1 MGASVASTCGDCEAG
16 KYSEDSG
23 SSVCT
28 GSLCEAG
35 KYAPYGIG
43 SNSSAATTCTNC
55 IQGKYSEVGATTCG
69 CAAGKYQTTAGVES
83 ASTCADCGAGSYS
96 KAGALT
102 CTKCEVG
109 KYGGGAVR
117 RATVTCSGSC
127 SCPSAAAAAT
137 GSITDGIG
145 SYSNGEDCSWVIS
158 SVGRSISISFSQF
171 ETEWRSDEVVIYSC
185 SSSNSATSCESSS
198 ELATISGSSISSS
211 KNWTS
216 TTGYMRVR
224 FTSDS
229 SDTYAGF
236 FGNWSTETCVLCP
249 VGKSSAVVGANNDT
263 TCALCGAGAYPG
275 DSDGVYVGAGA
286 SVCSDCC
293 KQDFAVADEF
303 DKISSSYRFGKYDAD
318 ADGR

>member
-1 MGASVASTCGDCEAG
+1 
-16 KYSEDSG
+16 
-23 SSVCT
+23 
-28 GSLCEAG
+28 
-35 KYAPYGIG
+35 
-43 SNSSAATTCTNC
+43 
-55 IQGKYSEVGATTCG
+55 
-69 CAAGKYQTTAGVES
+69 
-83 ASTCADCGAGSYS
+83 
-96 KAGALT
+96 
-102 CTKCEVG
+102 
-109 KYGGGAVR
+109 
-117 RATVTCSGSC
+117 
-127 SCPSAAAAAT
+127 
-137 GSITDGIG
+137 
-145 SYSNGEDCSWVIS
+145 
-158 SVGRSISISFSQF
+158 
-171 ETEWRSDEVVIYSC
+171 VVIYSC

-211 KNWTS
+211 RNWTS

-224 FTSDS
+224 FTSDKVTVASDGKATVACSGSCSCPAAAAAQSGSITDGSGSYSNGEDCSWVIS
-229 SDTYAGF
+229 SVGRSIISISFSQFETESGSDKVVIYSCSSSSCESSSELARISGSSISSSMNWKSTTGYMRVRFTSDSSVTYAGF
-236 FGNWSTETCVLCP
+236 IGNWTAWNKAIDGFVGNWSTETCVLCP